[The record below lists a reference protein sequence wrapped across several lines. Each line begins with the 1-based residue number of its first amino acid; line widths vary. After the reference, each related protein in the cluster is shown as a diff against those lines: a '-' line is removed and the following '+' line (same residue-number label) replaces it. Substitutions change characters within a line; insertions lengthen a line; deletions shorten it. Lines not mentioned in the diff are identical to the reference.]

1 MSARGLPGWGVPPS
15 PPMGRCPRAGLR
27 KTERY
32 ASGAANGRSD
42 VGAEAIGGRLQALV
56 RQGPSLYLS
65 LPPLVPHAY

>member
-1 MSARGLPGWGVPPS
+1 MSRHGLHHLLIVVE
-15 PPMGRCPRAGLR
+15 A
-27 KTERY
+27 ERY